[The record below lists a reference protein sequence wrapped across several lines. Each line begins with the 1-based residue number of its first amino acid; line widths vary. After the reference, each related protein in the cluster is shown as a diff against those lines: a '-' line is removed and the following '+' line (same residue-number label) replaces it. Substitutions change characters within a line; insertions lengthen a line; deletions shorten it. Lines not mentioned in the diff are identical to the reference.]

1 MGSCGTTKAL
11 SGDCGV
17 AVSSCGVEQG
27 NPISTPRSAHGLALA
42 YREALAVIRIFPE
55 TRRQTDNRFLLLYP
69 QTNVTTAAP
78 ACDVHLRKRQFFHL
92 LG

>member
-11 SGDCGV
+11 SGDCVV

-42 YREALAVIRIFPE
+42 YREALAVIRISPD
-55 TRRQTDNRFLLLYP
+55 TCRKTDYRFRLL
-69 QTNVTTAAP
+69 
-78 ACDVHLRKRQFFHL
+78 
-92 LG
+92 